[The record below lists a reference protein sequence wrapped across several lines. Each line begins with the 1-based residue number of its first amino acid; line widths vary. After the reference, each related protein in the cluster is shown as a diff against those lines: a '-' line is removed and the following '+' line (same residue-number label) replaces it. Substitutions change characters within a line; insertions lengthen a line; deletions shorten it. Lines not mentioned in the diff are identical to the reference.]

1 MPKVAIVEIKNNN
14 TEEAVRKVIQL
25 LGGLKQFIGK
35 SKNVLLKPNMLSAPK
50 NKVKRE
56 MIITSP
62 IVLEILS
69 KMLLELEKEVVI
81 GDSSGAGIEGGTRSV
96 LEKSGYLR
104 LKKIDERIDVR
115 SLELK
120 GPVVTDING
129 KKLKKANVSKDF
141 LEFDSVINV
150 PKMKTHGLTLYTG
163 AIKNLFGTVCGDDKS
178 RIHAMGAT
186 LEGFS
191 QCLVDLFAFEKDKI
205 KLNVMDAA
213 IAVEG
218 MGPGASGKPVEMNLI
233 LASDDAVALD
243 AVAFTLMGGKPEK
256 VPTIRLAAEQELG
269 EINLDKIEIVGEK
282 IEDHIK
288 KFRMP
293 KTAALGIIPFARFTE
308 VQTRVPLYKEG
319 CIFCLNC
326 ERACPQAVIKIIK
339 TKSGEPKPI
348 INLKGCISC
357 FTCIE
362 ICPEA
367 CYKTRLKHRG
377 KFIAI
382 GLSILAIIALA
393 ITLGLTL

>member
-1 MPKVAIVEIKNNN
+1 MSKVAIVEIKDNDV
-14 TEEAVRKVIQL
+14 EKAVREAIKLI
-25 LGGLKQFIGK
+25 GGLKQFIGK
-35 SKNVLLKPNMLSAPK
+35 SEKVLLKPNMLSAPTDK
-50 NKVKRE
+50 AKRE

-62 IVLEILS
+62 IVLEVLS
-69 KMLLELEKEVVI
+69 KMLLELKKSIVI
-81 GDSSGAGIEGGTRSV
+81 GDNSGAGISGGTRSV
-96 LEKSGYLR
+96 LERSGYLR
-104 LKKIDERIDVR
+104 LKALDERIDVR
-115 SLELK
+115 SLELN

-141 LEFDSVINV
+141 LEFECVINV

-163 AIKNLFGTVCGDDKS
+163 AIKNMFGTVCGDDKS

-191 QCLVDLFAFEKDKI
+191 QCLVDLFAFEKEKI
-205 KLNVMDAA
+205 KLNVMDAT

-218 MGPGASGKPVEMNLI
+218 MGPGASGKPVRMNLI

-243 AVAFTLMGGKPEK
+243 SVAITLMGSEPEK
-256 VPTIRLAAEQELG
+256 VPTIRLAAEQGLG
-269 EINLDKIEIVGEK
+269 EIELDNIEVLGEK
-282 IEDHIK
+282 IEDHK
-288 KFRMP
+288 RKFKMP
-293 KTAALGIIPFARFTE
+293 KTAALGKIPFARFTG
-308 VQTRVPLYKEG
+308 VQSRVPLYKEG

-348 INLKGCISC
+348 IDYKGCISC

-367 CYKTRLKHRG
+367 CYQTKLKHRG

-382 GLSILAIIALA
+382 GLSILAIIVLA
-393 ITLGLTL
+393 VTLGILL

>member
-1 MPKVAIVEIKNNN
+1 MSRVAIVEIKDNDV
-14 TEEAVRKVIQL
+14 EKAVREAIQL
-25 LGGLKQFIGK
+25 LGGLRQFIGK
-35 SKNVLLKPNMLSAPK
+35 SEKVLLKPNMLSAPRDK
-50 NKVKRE
+50 TKRE

-62 IVLEILS
+62 IVLEVLS
-69 KMLLELEKEVVI
+69 KMLLELKKSVVI
-81 GDSSGAGIEGGTRSV
+81 GDNSGAGISGGTRSV
-96 LEKSGYLR
+96 LEQSGYLR
-104 LKKIDERIDVR
+104 LKAIDERIDVR
-115 SLELK
+115 SLVLN

-129 KKLKKANVSKDF
+129 KKLKKANISKDF
-141 LEFDSVINV
+141 LEFECVINV

-191 QCLVDLFAFEKDKI
+191 QCLVDLFAFEKEKI
-205 KLNVMDAA
+205 KLNVMVAT

-218 MGPGASGKPVEMNLI
+218 MGPGASGKPVRMNLI

-243 AVAFTLMGGKPEK
+243 SVAITLMGSEPEK
-256 VPTIRLAAEQELG
+256 VPTIRLAAEQGLG
-269 EINLDKIEIVGEK
+269 EIELDNIEVLGEK
-282 IEDHIK
+282 IEDHK
-288 KFRMP
+288 RKFKMP
-293 KTAALGIIPFARFTE
+293 KTAALGKIPFARFTGL
-308 VQTRVPLYKEG
+308 QTRVPLYKEG

-348 INLKGCISC
+348 INYKGCISC

-367 CYKTRLKHRG
+367 CYKTKLKHRG
-377 KFIAI
+377 KFRAI
-382 GLSILAIIALA
+382 GLSLLTIIALA
-393 ITLGLTL
+393 ITLGILL